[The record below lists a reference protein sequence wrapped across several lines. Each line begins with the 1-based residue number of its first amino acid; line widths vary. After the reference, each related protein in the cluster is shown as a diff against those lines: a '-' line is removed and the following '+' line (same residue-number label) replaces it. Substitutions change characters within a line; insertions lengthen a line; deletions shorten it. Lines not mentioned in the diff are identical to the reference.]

1 MSFRFSQNII
11 IRVNLLIG
19 LLLYSWISSAQTL
32 YELID
37 SLEYQL
43 TKLPD
48 NEEKV
53 TVYSDLCWYN
63 NSVDAQKAIQYGEKA
78 LELSKELGYEVGEA
92 QALNDIGI
100 IYQYQSE
107 FDKAIDYY
115 KQSLSIR
122 KKFNDSAQLGGS
134 YLKIGIA
141 FQSMGDYD
149 SAIIYQLRALD
160 YYYPINDL
168 KGISYAENNI
178 GILYHNQKLYDKAIE
193 FHKKS
198 LKTKEEINDI
208 SGIGGSYINIGNVY
222 FEEKEMDSAYA
233 YFKKGVKILK
243 TVHDPVMLSNA
254 YHNIGSCFIY
264 DEQEDSALY
273 YLEIAKDI
281 REEIGDKKGLASTL
295 LALGDLYL
303 KNEDYAKAK
312 EYLAACEPYVYQAQS
327 KNELARFYG
336 NLSKVYAYE
345 NEYLKA
351 YEALLNYSAYHDSTM
366 SESNATLLADMET
379 KYQAEKKQQEIE
391 LLEKDK
397 LAKDKAIRQNNIIIT
412 IGIFALIIAFLFILF
427 IINANRKKRKVNQ
440 LLQSQNEEIT
450 KQKHVIEE
458 SHLEISDSIK
468 YAQRLQQAILPPV
481 DDLNTHL
488 GDGFVLFLPKHIVSG
503 DFYWMQPVSD
513 GVCFAAADCTGHG
526 VPGAMVSVVCSNA
539 LNRSVKEFGLTT
551 TSDII
556 NKTRELVIETFARSG
571 KSVKDGMDIA
581 LCKIYKEGES
591 VQLYYTGAN
600 NPLWIIKDS
609 SRLSEEEKEHRGT
622 IIEGEKALVEIKADK
637 QPVGLSDHS
646 SAFTEHM
653 IPLSK
658 GDTIYIFSD
667 GYADQFGGPKSK
679 KLMYKPFKKL
689 LLEHVSSSM
698 DDQKEIL
705 KSFINE
711 WRGDN
716 EQVDDICII
725 GVRV

>member
-1 MSFRFSQNII
+1 MSTHLFYNNIVRTI
-11 IRVNLLIG
+11 VLFVALTLTNT
-19 LLLYSWISSAQTL
+19 SKAQTL

-37 SLEYQL
+37 SLEFKL

-48 NEEKV
+48 NEVKV

-63 NSVDAQKAIQYGEKA
+63 NSVDAQKAIEYGEKA
-78 LELSKELGYEVGEA
+78 LELSKKLGYEVGEA

-115 KQSLSIR
+115 KQSLVIR
-122 KKFNDSAQLGGS
+122 KKFKDSAQLGGS

-149 SAIIYQLRALD
+149 SAIIYQLKALD

-208 SGIGGSYINIGNVY
+208 SGIGGSYVNIGNVY
-222 FEEKEMDSAYA
+222 FEEHQMDSAYY
-233 YFKKGVKILK
+233 YFFKGVKILK
-243 TVHDPVMLSNA
+243 TVHDPTMLSYA
-254 YHNIGSCFIY
+254 YHNIGSCFIFN
-264 DEQEDSALY
+264 EQEDSALY
-273 YLEIAKDI
+273 YLELAKNM
-281 REEIGDKKGLASTL
+281 REELGDKKGLASTL

-303 KNEDYAKAK
+303 KKEDYAKAK
-312 EYLAACEPYVYQAQS
+312 EYFAECEPYVYQSKS
-327 KNELARFYG
+327 KNELARFYE
-336 NLSKVYAYE
+336 NLSKVYAHE

-351 YEALLNYSAYHDSTM
+351 YEALLTFSAYHDSTI
-366 SESNATLLADMET
+366 SESNSTLLADMET

-391 LLEKDK
+391 ILEKDQI
-397 LAKDKAIRQNNIIIT
+397 AKDKAIRQNNIIIT
-412 IGIFALIIAFLFILF
+412 FGIIALVIAFFFILF
-427 IINANRKKRKVNQ
+427 IINANRKKRKINQ
-440 LLQSQNEEIT
+440 LLQYQNEEIT
-450 KQKHVIEE
+450 KQKQVIEE

-481 DDLNTHL
+481 EDLNTHL

-551 TSDII
+551 TSDIMD
-556 NKTRELVIETFARSG
+556 KTRELVIETFARSG

-581 LCKIYKEGES
+581 LCKIYKEGGS
-591 VQLYYTGAN
+591 TQLYYTGAN
-600 NPLWIIKDS
+600 NPLWIVKDTS
-609 SRLSEEEKEHRGT
+609 KLTEEEKAQRGT
-622 IIEGEKALVEIKADK
+622 VIEGEKALIEIKADK

-653 IPLSK
+653 IPLSQ

-689 LLEHVSSSM
+689 LLQHTASPM
-698 DDQKEIL
+698 DDQKEVL
-705 KSFINE
+705 NSFLTE

-725 GVRV
+725 GVRI